1 MLGKLRVR
9 TFARYAALRGEQAL
23 LDALKRDE
31 ARGVLYHYTG
41 KLVGDYDL
49 ISDEDALIR
58 FLDGD

>member
-23 LDALKRDE
+23 LDALRRDE